1 VTAVVRRV
9 LVGVALGLLLAPL
22 AAVAQPGGRTYRIAY
37 LGNSSPTLEAD
48 LVGAFR
54 VGLHELGYVEGQ
66 NIVIDFRW
74 AEGRY
79 DRFPA
84 FAAEAVRLNADV
96 IVTAGTPG
104 ALAAKRATST
114 IPIVLAVI
122 ADPVSVGI
130 VPSLARPGG
139 NITGSATMLHE
150 LAGKRL
156 DLLRALV
163 PGVSRAAVIWNPSN
177 PANASLIREL
187 QAAAA
192 RSRLAIEPMVDGG
205 GERELAK
212 GFAAIVAAR
221 PEALVVEPDRALLAH
236 RATIVAFAA
245 RQKLPTVYP
254 YREYVEAGGLVSYAP
269 NFPAMFR
276 RAASF
281 VDRILKGA
289 RPGDLPVEQPTT
301 FELTVNVKTAKALG
315 VTVPPSVLLQADR
328 VIE

>member
-1 VTAVVRRV
+1 
-9 LVGVALGLLLAPL
+9 
-22 AAVAQPGGRTYRIAY
+22 
-37 LGNSSPTLEAD
+37 
-48 LVGAFR
+48 
-54 VGLHELGYVEGQ
+54 
-66 NIVIDFRW
+66 
-74 AEGRY
+74 
-79 DRFPA
+79 
-84 FAAEAVRLNADV
+84 
-96 IVTAGTPG
+96 
-104 ALAAKRATST
+104 
-114 IPIVLAVI
+114 
-122 ADPVSVGI
+122 
-130 VPSLARPGG
+130 
-139 NITGSATMLHE
+139 MLHE